1 MPVQQGLIL
10 TQARVRVP
18 SVFGLFV
25 QHTLAGG
32 VGAVIAAGVA
42 EGLKRNTRLSPA
54 TRAVMTVATG
64 VLGGALVGRTSP
76 RIGAGLALGGVAAS
90 FPAVVEAVETNTA
103 IRDAAPSQTE
113 TPATTTTPT

>member
-32 VGAVIAAGVA
+32 FGAVVSAGVA
-42 EGLKRNTRLSPA
+42 EGLKRTTRLSPG
-54 TRAVMTVATG
+54 TRAVMTLATG

-90 FPAVVEAVETNTA
+90 MPAALEALETNA
-103 IRDAAPSQTE
+103 AVREAAPSQT
-113 TPATTTTPT
+113 TAPPTSTTP